1 MAKDKIPT
9 MTKAVTEAAEQIKK
23 PKNLFD
29 IIETYYKL
37 AVELELGEVT
47 DELYKE
53 YMINQEE
60 MQDKLLGYKY
70 IISANNSKKD
80 YYKEQIELLSSRI
93 SKLDK
98 INERLKENVCIAV
111 DAFGTN
117 GKYTST
123 LINVSSVHKEVLD
136 VNDDVLTTELNEIY
150 DAIAE
155 NKVADLEYELDLVK
169 SVLTIEA
176 SPEVLTH
183 VIDNLTNMEEANE
196 IKRKLTVSLDRKSAL
211 EYYQMVKAQNDGI
224 DAQIEAQKRELQFD
238 DTKSEVPE
246 KLTIAFKSISTKD
259 TIFPRWS

>member
-1 MAKDKIPT
+1 MKKEKIPT

-29 IIETYYKL
+29 IIEKYYKL

-70 IISANNSKKD
+70 IISANDSKKA
-80 YYKEQIELLSSRI
+80 YYKEQIELISSRI
-93 SKLDK
+93 NKLDK

-123 LINVSSVHKEVLD
+123 LINVSSVHKEVLN
-136 VNDDVLTTELNEIY
+136 VDDNLLTTELDKIH
-150 DAIAE
+150 DAIVE
-155 NKVADLEYELDLVK
+155 NKVADLELELELVK
-169 SVLTIEA
+169 PVLTIEA
-176 SPEVLTH
+176 SPELLAQ
-183 VIDNLTNMEEANE
+183 VIDNLANMEEANE
-196 IKRKLTVSLDRKSAL
+196 IKRKLNVSLDRKSAL
-211 EYYQMVKAQNDGI
+211 DYYQTVKAQNEGV
-224 DAQIEAQKRELQFD
+224 DAQIEEQKKELQFD
-238 DTKSEVPE
+238 DTKPEVPE
-246 KLTIAFKSISTKD
+246 KLTIAFKSISTKE